1 MGALVCATM
10 KAYKLDPMCGVFVEY
25 YSCSMGSYM
34 QSDYLFSE
42 SAQHVQHLI
51 AKDDLWVKESSL
63 ILLLRFRNCTGNI
76 IELTK
81 EPIENVDQDD
91 VLSGHLV
98 LT

>member
-1 MGALVCATM
+1 M
-10 KAYKLDPMCGVFVEY
+10 
-25 YSCSMGSYM
+25 
-34 QSDYLFSE
+34 
-42 SAQHVQHLI
+42 I
-51 AKDDLWVKESSL
+51 AKDDLWVKESSREEKSK

-98 LT
+98 LTVDK